1 MFYKALWLHHYK
13 QSKYILLL
21 FACSSFWFL
30 PISYFNDLQ
39 IQLTSLSANQDNYFS
54 YSLNGDTLIIP
65 FIPTFILLACSL
77 ISWER
82 QNQTDYLLFAMPF
95 TKKELFLSKW
105 LFGTIAIIFIMSLNI
120 ILMYFILKIN
130 LFNQYQSFGPILT
143 LLCYVTITWIAIFTI
158 ALFIGT
164 IAGNVI
170 SHSIL
175 SLVFI
180 ILPYGL
186 SVLLFH
192 FTWVHTNISTTEFFL
207 KKADYTSYVENIEV
221 FAPTNNTYIS
231 YSFNPEVKEV
241 NINNLKE
248 SVKEHHQFQPIWKLT
263 TPILYILILLPL
275 GIFFYNRTKNENN
288 GKILLFTKLHRL
300 FILCVTICF
309 ALLGGRLTG
318 EKNDPILSYY
328 AGFIIIGVFSYVI
341 LNYFINKKFLLRTK

>member
-1 MFYKALWLHHYK
+1 MFHKALWLHHYK

-39 IQLTSLSANQDNYFS
+39 VQPNEDGYFY

-65 FIPTFILLACSL
+65 FIPIFILLACSL
-77 ISWER
+77 ISWKR

-95 TKKELFLSKW
+95 TRKELFLSKW
-105 LFGTIAIIFIMSLNI
+105 LFGTIAILFIMSLNG
-120 ILMYFILKIN
+120 ILIYFILKIN
-130 LFNQYQSFGPILT
+130 LFSQYQSFGPMGT

-158 ALFIGT
+158 AIFIGT

-175 SLVFI
+175 SLIFI
-180 ILPYGL
+180 ILPYGI

-192 FTWVHTNISTTEFFL
+192 FAWIHTNVPTTEFFV
-207 KKADYTSYVENIEV
+207 KKTNYTSYIESIEV

-231 YSFNPEVKEV
+231 YTFNPKLKEV
-241 NINNLKE
+241 DINNLKE
-248 SVKEHHQFQPIWKLT
+248 SVKEQHQFQPIWKLI
-263 TPILYILILLPL
+263 TPLLYILILLPL
-275 GIFFYNRTKNENN
+275 GVFLYDRTPNENN
-288 GKILLFTKLHRL
+288 GKILLFTKLHGL
-300 FILCVTICF
+300 FIPVVTICC
-309 ALLGGRLTG
+309 ALLGGRITG
-318 EKNDPILSYY
+318 GKNDPLLNYY

-341 LNYFINKKFLLRTK
+341 LHYLINKKFLLHTK